1 MHVCGAILARQPVLA
16 FLSLLLSSPT
26 FSHTK
31 SVIIAQETTNT
42 YYVISILTKHDNYR
56 KLSSDIFFCHPVT
69 PREERRGKKF
79 GTVFGVHIKP
89 IEFFF
94 LMAQKT
100 ADSDSFV
107 IVFLF
112 FVFCLCV

>member
-56 KLSSDIFFCHPVT
+56 KLSSDIFFLSSCDT
-69 PREERRGKKF
+69 TRGKEGEEVWDGF
-79 GTVFGVHIKP
+79 RVHIKP

-94 LMAQKT
+94 
-100 ADSDSFV
+100 F
-107 IVFLF
+107 
-112 FVFCLCV
+112 